1 MNEKLYEANIF
12 IEYDI
17 FCLKYLFQKM
27 EAPFLAAVKETLE
40 DRYTE
45 NMETIYKITIHF
57 ILQTVVEGFEAAQPN
72 SV

>member
-1 MNEKLYEANIF
+1 
-12 IEYDI
+12 
-17 FCLKYLFQKM
+17 M

-45 NMETIYKITIHF
+45 NMESIYKITIHF
-57 ILQTVVEGFEAAQPN
+57 ILQTVIEGFDAAQQAN